1 MQQYEHRS
9 FINNL
14 LIFSY
19 MSKINDLPDTL
30 AVFPLSNFIFF
41 PKTSAPLNIF
51 EPRYI
56 QMIDESIK
64 SNRMIGMIQPR
75 GKSNPQ
81 KPELFKV
88 GCLGKISSFSETE
101 DGRYVVILSG
111 ITRFNTLEEI
121 NNGKLFREFKI
132 NYKGFENDTMN
143 KKQDINFSD
152 LDLIFNNLKRI
163 FEKQGYLINWN
174 ELEKQSLDQT
184 INTLS
189 MASPFSLEEKQV
201 LLESKDLNVR
211 KEKFEEIL
219 NTYMLDNFNNKT
231 LQ

>member
-64 SNRMIGMIQPR
+64 SNRMIGMIQPK
-75 GKSNPQ
+75 GMSNSK
-81 KPELFKV
+81 KPELFKI
-88 GCLGKISSFSETE
+88 GSLGKISSFNETD
-101 DGRYVVILSG
+101 DGRYVVVLSG
-111 ITRFNTLEEI
+111 ITRFNIIEELD
-121 NNGKLFREFKI
+121 NGKLFREFKI
-132 NYKGFENDTMN
+132 NYKGFEKDIKNEKEN
-143 KKQDINFSD
+143 INFSD
-152 LDLIFNNLKRI
+152 LNLILNNLKNI
-163 FEKQGYLINWN
+163 FDKQGYIVNWD
-174 ELEKQSLDQT
+174 ELEKQSIDQT
-184 INTLS
+184 INTLA
-189 MASPFSLEEKQV
+189 MASPFSQEEKQI
-201 LLESKDLNVR
+201 LLETVDVKRR
-211 KEKFEEIL
+211 KIELEKIL
-219 NTYMLDNFNNKT
+219 NTYIVDDFNNKT
-231 LQ
+231 IQ

>member
-1 MQQYEHRS
+1 M
-9 FINNL
+9 N
-14 LIFSY
+14 
-19 MSKINDLPDTL
+19 KINDLPDTL
-30 AVFPLSNFIFF
+30 SVFPLSNFIFF
-41 PKTSAPLNIF
+41 PNTSAPLNIF

-75 GKSNPQ
+75 GKSNQQ

-101 DGRYVVILSG
+101 DGRYVVVLSG

-132 NYKGFENDTMN
+132 NYKGFENDIIN
-143 KKQDINFSD
+143 KEQDINFSD
-152 LDLIFNNLKRI
+152 LNLIFNNLKRI

-189 MASPFSLEEKQV
+189 MASPFSREEKQM
-201 LLESKDLNVR
+201 LLEAKNLEFR
-211 KEKFEEIL
+211 KKKLEQIIKL
-219 NTYMLDNFNNKT
+219 YTSDNFSNKT